1 MSRDVAA
8 VAVAI
13 ATVAAS
19 SGLGQRLRVVGPEDY
34 ERSEVGPV

>member
-19 SGLGQRLRVVGPEDY
+19 SASGLGQRLRVVEPEDY
-34 ERSEVGPV
+34 ER